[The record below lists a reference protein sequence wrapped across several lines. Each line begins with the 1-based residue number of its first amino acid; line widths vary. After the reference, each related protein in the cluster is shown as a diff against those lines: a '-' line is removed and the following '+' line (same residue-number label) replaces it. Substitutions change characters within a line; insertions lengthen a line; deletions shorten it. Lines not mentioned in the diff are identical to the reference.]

1 MKRPGCWC
9 FILLRISP
17 RLPYSLVNNVGA
29 RKQARS
35 LITIVFF
42 SIERARNPSL
52 IPRPQPIA
60 NPFFYSPVPCVYHLF
75 LFRLFIICLLS
86 FGDRVFHLLAVWLY
100 IFLSRWVR
108 FSFFWVFAV
117 FFFHTFPANRAKL
130 RRTLLLFV
138 ALFVLFV
145 QLFILNFFSPNSWA
159 HTAAHLHTDLRRIEI
174 IQSTSSFAHSVA
186 AKEVCL
192 LTILLLILRTKTK
205 VLSVAI
211 MMLCDYFE
219 RCVLVQKAF

>member
-1 MKRPGCWC
+1 MTSYTDWPTPAEPQSFRAFQPSSPLKHTAPPHCLPPLARIIFPFPTGVKRPGCWC
-9 FILLRISP
+9 FTLLRISP

-117 FFFHTFPANRAKL
+117 FFFIH
-130 RRTLLLFV
+130 
-138 ALFVLFV
+138 
-145 QLFILNFFSPNSWA
+145 SPLTERNSGV
-159 HTAAHLHTDLRRIEI
+159 RYYC
-174 IQSTSSFAHSVA
+174 S
-186 AKEVCL
+186 
-192 LTILLLILRTKTK
+192 
-205 VLSVAI
+205 
-211 MMLCDYFE
+211 
-219 RCVLVQKAF
+219 